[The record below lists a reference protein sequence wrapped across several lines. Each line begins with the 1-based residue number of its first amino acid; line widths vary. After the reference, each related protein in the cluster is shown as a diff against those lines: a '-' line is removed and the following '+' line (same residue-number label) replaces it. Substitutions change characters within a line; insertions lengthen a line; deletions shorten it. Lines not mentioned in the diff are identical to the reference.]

1 MTAKEL
7 RKLRRSDLMEML
19 LELSKENLQ
28 LRHELEEA
36 NLRLAEKQ
44 TQIEEVG
51 SLTDAVLKLEGLFAR
66 AKAVCE
72 HYERNTCLCSQ
83 QPEEKIQQKGDAVQ
97 TGRRG
102 RRRKGSKREK

>member
-28 LRHELEEA
+28 LRRELEEA

-44 TQIEEVG
+44 TQIEEIG
-51 SLTDAVLKLEGLFAR
+51 SLTDAVLKLDGLFAR
-66 AKAVCE
+66 ARAVCE
-72 HYERNTCLCSQ
+72 QYERNICLCSQ
-83 QPEEKIQQKGDAVQ
+83 QPKEEIQREGDAVQ
-97 TGRRG
+97 AGRR